1 MMNYAQLKVAELRAL
16 AEKQGIEGWE
26 DLSKPELV
34 SILQANSGGPVIPS
48 EEEASDESAADDES
62 DGEEA
67 EEEEEEASDESAADD
82 ESSAVPRTPVRP
94 QSEVVEPPQLMSQ
107 KARAMKA
114 KLADEVARGKVETVF
129 INRQDSEKIG
139 TVKSIGLNGYHL
151 HIRKGERVVVPRT
164 VANFLWQMEEDAN
177 VALQHR
183 TRFNSGEKPELE

>member
-48 EEEASDESAADDES
+48 
-62 DGEEA
+62 
-67 EEEEEEASDESAADD
+67 EEEASDESAADD

-129 INRQDSEKIG
+129 INRQDSKKIG

>member
-1 MMNYAQLKVAELRAL
+1 
-16 AEKQGIEGWE
+16 
-26 DLSKPELV
+26 
-34 SILQANSGGPVIPS
+34 
-48 EEEASDESAADDES
+48 
-62 DGEEA
+62 
-67 EEEEEEASDESAADD
+67 
-82 ESSAVPRTPVRP
+82 
-94 QSEVVEPPQLMSQ
+94 MSQ